1 MANNVGKELALLLY
15 ERMSYV
21 NLEEILFRI
30 KNDEFHMKV
39 PNNIDEFRGLI

>member
-15 ERMSYV
+15 ERMAYV

-30 KNDEFHMKV
+30 KKDEFQMKV
-39 PNNIDEFRGLI
+39 PNYIDEFRGLI